1 MALDYEIIAFNQ
13 IRAFQAEFKLNF
25 IHLDIQLSQGTA
37 LAETTVGIAA
47 KSLVRRIEAMIMTN
61 KLLPVALV
69 AALIGGSVGA
79 LVMHS
84 RNPSTAQTQA
94 SLADNPRNVDAQY
107 AGYQQNQVGTEQYVP
122 AQYTTASEQG
132 AYKTGFADGIRA
144 CESGVAGSRMTA
156 SNLSSQQY
164 RNTGRSYARSSSSTR
179 RVYYDYQRPK
189 GRSFWQ
195 KHRDK
200 LTVAMGTGGGA
211 LIGGLIGGK
220 KGAAIGALG
229 GAGGSALYTYKLRNR
244 NRRY

>member
-1 MALDYEIIAFNQ
+1 
-13 IRAFQAEFKLNF
+13 
-25 IHLDIQLSQGTA
+25 
-37 LAETTVGIAA
+37 
-47 KSLVRRIEAMIMTN
+47 MIMTN

-79 LVMHS
+79 FVMHS
-84 RNPSTAQTQA
+84 KNSTTAEPQAAQST
-94 SLADNPRNVDAQY
+94 LAGTEAQY
-107 AGYQQNQVGTEQYVP
+107 QA
-122 AQYTTASEQG
+122 TASGRDQFIPAEFNTAPEQT
-132 AYKTGFADGIRA
+132 AYKSGFADGFRA
-144 CESGVAGSRMTA
+144 AQAGVVGVNT
-156 SNLSSQQY
+156 SSVQYAQPAVVY
-164 RNTGRSYARSSSSTR
+164 RNSGRSYARTASSSR
-179 RVYYDYQRPK
+179 RVYYDYQQPR

-244 NRRY
+244 SRRY